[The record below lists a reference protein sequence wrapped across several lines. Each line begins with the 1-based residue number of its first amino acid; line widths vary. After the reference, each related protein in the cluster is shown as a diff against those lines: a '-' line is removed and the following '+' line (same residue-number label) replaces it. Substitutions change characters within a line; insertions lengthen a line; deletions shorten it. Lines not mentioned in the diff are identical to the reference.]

1 MKNIPKGWEHTNDAL
16 QKTFVFRDFNEA
28 LEVIMK
34 IGFEAEYLNH
44 HPEWTNIYNKLSIKL
59 TTHDAGNT
67 VTEKDIELAKRINQ
81 ICNNKTR

>member
-1 MKNIPKGWEHTNDAL
+1 MKTIPEGWKHIDNAL
-16 QKTFVFRDFNEA
+16 QKKFVFRDFNAA

-44 HPEWTNIYNKLSIKL
+44 HPEWTNVYNKLSIKL

-67 VTEKDIELAKRINQ
+67 VTHKDIELANRINV
-81 ICNNKTR
+81 ITNK

>member
-1 MKNIPKGWEHTNDAL
+1 MNNIPKGWQHIENSL
-16 QKTFVFRDFNEA
+16 QKTFVFDDFNVA

-67 VTEKDIELAKRINQ
+67 VTKKDIELANRIN
-81 ICNNKTR
+81 IITNK

>member
-1 MKNIPKGWEHTNDAL
+1 MDNIPEGWQQIDNSL
-16 QKTFVFRDFNEA
+16 QKQFIFNDFKAA

-44 HPEWTNIYNKLSIKL
+44 HPEWTNIYNKLIIKL

-67 VTEKDIELAKRINQ
+67 VTDKDIELAKRINL
-81 ICNNKTR
+81 ITNK

>member
-1 MKNIPKGWEHTNDAL
+1 MKNIPEGWEHIDNAL
-16 QKTFVFRDFNEA
+16 RKNFVFRDFNEA

-67 VTEKDIELAKRINQ
+67 VTAKDIELAKRINILSKQ
-81 ICNNKTR
+81 T

>member
-1 MKNIPKGWEHTNDAL
+1 MKNIPEGWEHIDNTL
-16 QKTFVFRDFNEA
+16 QKKFVFKNFNAA

-44 HPEWTNIYNKLSIKL
+44 HPEWTNVYNKLSIKL

-67 VTEKDIELAKRINQ
+67 VTEKDIELATRINV
-81 ICNNKTR
+81 ITNK

>member
-1 MKNIPKGWEHTNDAL
+1 MNNIPKGWHHIEDSL
-16 QKTFVFRDFNEA
+16 QKTFVFNDFNTA

-67 VTEKDIELAKRINQ
+67 VTQKDIELANRINL
-81 ICNNKTR
+81 ITNK

>member
-1 MKNIPKGWEHTNDAL
+1 MKNIPEGWDHIDNTL

-34 IGFEAEYLNH
+34 IGFESEYLNH

-67 VTEKDIELAKRINQ
+67 VTEKDIELAKRIN
-81 ICNNKTR
+81 IISKK

>member
-1 MKNIPKGWEHTNDAL
+1 MNNIPKGWQHIEDSL
-16 QKTFVFRDFNEA
+16 QKTFVFNDFNAA

-67 VTEKDIELAKRINQ
+67 VTQKDIELANRINL
-81 ICNNKTR
+81 ITNK